1 MKNIIQLLNNHRHII
16 LPMII
21 YIFPLLVSS
30 QTTTSEINS
39 IPKKFTHSFGLQF
52 NNCMYDKGKF
62 YDQTEKEF
70 NLYPIYSYGSE
81 FLFNYNLTHSS
92 GFGLSIDLLAGDMA
106 FGIKYI
112 PYSNSFYRKINDI
125 TLGWDIFPPDYF
137 GSNFKFS
144 YRKKINEYLFI
155 KPELGLK
162 LAWYP
167 TNYGGYKY
175 YIASLTADTLLIN
188 MFVDNLK
195 CDRKFYPDI
204 TTAIN
209 FLFHTKRNPRNNFVI
224 GINANIG
231 FTPRMKG
238 YYTLYPHNRID
249 GKVNYYSTYLGFHI
263 GYEFI
268 NFPKTFNR
276 KVERKARSYEY
287 FDSEKMIHSFGIF
300 LNNGISLPTTLENA
314 KGIVQPLFQTHYNPE
329 LNIKYNCTFQKGW
342 GFSIE
347 IPFGIFSRSAYSDLS
362 GIVPSDTIWSN
373 GSVGS
378 ELDMFG
384 VSPVP
389 YLGLSLKLSYLC
401 KIHRNIFMQP
411 ELGIKFMPFIP
422 KSDQFEKRWSF
433 YIYDSGDTNYIRY
446 LSCYLKIDEGL
457 YFVPDLST
465 ALNFYVHGKN
475 PSHNFVFGLNA
486 NLCFVN
492 RMAWTYHT
500 TENLAGKY
508 TSSGKFNW
516 KTSYIGIHIGYQFMY
531 GKKK

>member
-1 MKNIIQLLNNHRHII
+1 MIFIKNLFLNKQKKSFLFIYTFLLPFTI
-16 LPMII
+16 
-21 YIFPLLVSS
+21 SS
-30 QTTTSEINS
+30 QTTTSETNS

-62 YDQTEKEF
+62 YDQTESEF
-70 NLYPIYSYGSE
+70 KLYPIYSYGSE

-92 GFGLSIDLLAGDMA
+92 GFGITLDLVAGDMGL
-106 FGIKYI
+106 GIKHQRFI
-112 PYSNSFYRKINDI
+112 YSGYDKTNDI
-125 TLGWDIFPPDYF
+125 AGGWSIIPDYF
-137 GSNFKFS
+137 GSNIKVS
-144 YRKKINEYLFI
+144 YRKKINNTIFFI
-155 KPELGLK
+155 PELGLK
-162 LAWYP
+162 FAWHP
-167 TNYGGYKY
+167 TSGGENKY
-175 YIASLTADTLLIN
+175 SLNDTLMIC
-188 MFVDNLK
+188 MYSDNLSCK
-195 CDRKFYPDI
+195 RKLYPDI

-209 FLFHTKRNPRNNFVI
+209 FLFHTKLNPRNNFVI
-224 GINANIG
+224 GLNANIG
-231 FTPRMKG
+231 LTPRMKG
-238 YYTLYPHNRID
+238 YYTLYPHTQID
-249 GKVNYYSTYLGFHI
+249 GKVNFYSTYVGLHF

-276 KVERKARSYEY
+276 KAERKARSYEY

-314 KGIVQPLFQTHYNPE
+314 KGIVRPFFQTHYNPE
-329 LNIKYNCTFQKGW
+329 INIKYNCTFQKGW

-347 IPFGIFSRSAYSDLS
+347 IPFGIFSRSVYSDLS

-373 GSVGS
+373 GIVGS

-384 VSPVP
+384 VSSVP

-411 ELGIKFMPFIP
+411 ELGIKFMPFIFQP
-422 KSDQFEKRWSF
+422 DQFAEEWGF
-433 YIYDSGDTNYIRY
+433 YIYDSTYNIAYM
-446 LSCYLKIDEGL
+446 LCSLKIDKGL

-475 PSHNFVFGLNA
+475 PSHNFIFGINA

-516 KTSYIGIHIGYQFMY
+516 KTSYIGFHLGYQFMY
-531 GKKK
+531 GKKKKLELL